1 MRFLAISALFAV
13 SAVALGCGQQ
23 VGGGSGS
30 GKLASADDSVSYI
43 LGYKMGENLKQQ
55 SVPVKPDLIF
65 RGLKEG
71 MAGSAAMFSDSVMQ
85 STMMAFQVRMMGI
98 QRQKD
103 SAAGLENKKDGEKFL
118 ADNKGK
124 DGVKTTP
131 SGLQYKVVKEGTGP
145 RPSKTSTVTV
155 HYKGTL
161 LDGKEFDSSYK
172 RGQPATFPLNQ
183 VIPGWTEG
191 VALMN
196 TGAKYEF
203 WIPGDLAYGPQGSPP
218 TIPPNATLHFEVELI
233 SFK

>member
-1 MRFLAISALFAV
+1 MRSLAIPALFAV
-13 SAVALGCGQQ
+13 SVLALGCDQQ
-23 VGGGSGS
+23 AGGAGSS
-30 GKLASADDSVSYI
+30 KLASADDTVSYI

-65 RGLKEG
+65 LGLKEG
-71 MAGSAAMFSDSVMQ
+71 MAGSAAKFTDSVMQ
-85 STMMAFQVRMMGI
+85 SSMMAFQVRMMGI

-103 SAAGLENKKDGEKFL
+103 SVAGLENTSTGEKFL

-124 DGVKTTP
+124 DGVKTTA
-131 SGLQYKVVKEGTGP
+131 SGLQYKVLKEGTGP
-145 RPSKTSTVTV
+145 RPTKTNTVTV

-196 TGAKYEF
+196 VGSKYEF
-203 WIPGDLAYGPQGSPP
+203 WIPSALAYGPQGSPP

>member
-13 SAVALGCGQQ
+13 SAASLGCGQQ
-23 VGGGSGS
+23 VGGG
-30 GKLASADDSVSYI
+30 KLATSDDSVSYI

-103 SAAGLENKKDGEKFL
+103 STAGLENKKDGEKFL

-131 SGLQYKVVKEGTGP
+131 SGLQYKVVTEGTGP

-191 VALMN
+191 VGMMN
-196 TGAKYEF
+196 AGSKYEF
-203 WIPGDLAYGPQGSPP
+203 WIPGELAYGPQGSPP

>member
-1 MRFLAISALFAV
+1 MRFLAKSALFAV

-23 VGGGSGS
+23 AGGTGST
-30 GKLASADDSVSYI
+30 KFASSDDSVSYI

-71 MAGSAAMFSDSVMQ
+71 MSGTAATFSDSVMQ

-103 SAAGLENKKDGEKFL
+103 SASGLENKKAGETFL

-155 HYKGTL
+155 HYKGML
-161 LDGKEFDSSYK
+161 LNGKEFDSSYK
-172 RGQPATFPLNQ
+172 RGQPASFPLNQ

-191 VALMN
+191 VGLMN
-196 TGAKYEF
+196 AGAKYEF
-203 WIPGDLAYGPQGSPP
+203 WIPGELAYGPQGSPP

>member
-1 MRFLAISALFAV
+1 MRFLAFPALFAV

-23 VGGGSGS
+23 AVGGGS
-30 GKLASADDSVSYI
+30 KLVSSDDSVSYI

-65 RGLKEG
+65 AGLKEG
-71 MAGSAAMFSDSVMQ
+71 MAGSVAKFSDSVMQ

-103 SAAGLENKKDGEKFL
+103 SAAGLENRKDGEKFL

-145 RPSKTSTVTV
+145 RPAKTNTVTV

-203 WIPGDLAYGPQGSPP
+203 WIPGDLAYGAQGSPP